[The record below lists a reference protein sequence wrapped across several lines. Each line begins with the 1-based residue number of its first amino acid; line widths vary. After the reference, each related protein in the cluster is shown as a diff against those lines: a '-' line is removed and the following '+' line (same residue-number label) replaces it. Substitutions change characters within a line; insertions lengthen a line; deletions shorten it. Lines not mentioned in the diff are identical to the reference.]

1 MKVPK
6 GSHRMPDGSIMKNSA
21 MRKRKTK
28 KRKTRKK
35 QKKHRIK
42 KHGNLIPRKR
52 ARKRR
57 RNPPPMNWG
66 HGVIPPD
73 TTNLNA
79 GGGAIYSGPSL
90 AHSFNLASSTFAGPK
105 SIDTNYNVS
114 KMGTATVSAE
124 NANATRRLAQSARD
138 TELQM
143 LHRQVGAWRVPSP
156 AALTRQANATA
167 SVGGTSL
174 NESVS
179 GPTAFRPIHRSPA
192 TEASLTTTQLV
203 AKSRRLVG
211 NLDQSEVSALSGFLS
226 PSNSPDRMVGSRPST
241 PNYLRKAL
249 TEGRESA
256 RTALG
261 EARLSPDRT
270 PRP

>member
-35 QKKHRIK
+35 QRKHRIK

-57 RNPPPMNWG
+57 RKPPPMNWG

-73 TTNLNA
+73 TTNTNA
-79 GGGAIYSGPSL
+79 GGGVFFSGPSL
-90 AHSFNLASSTFAGPK
+90 AHSLNLASSTFAGPK
-105 SIDTNYNVS
+105 SIDANFNVTR
-114 KMGTATVSAE
+114 MGTATVAGE
-124 NANATRRLAQSARD
+124 NAEATRRLAQSARD
-138 TELQM
+138 TEIQM
-143 LHRQVGAWRVPSP
+143 LHQQLSAGREAL
-156 AALTRQANATA
+156 AALSRQDQATA

-179 GPTAFRPIHRSPA
+179 SVG
-192 TEASLTTTQLV
+192 TEVETTHKHPRREEFLAKGRRAAV
-203 AKSRRLVG
+203 AKKVADQQED
-211 NLDQSEVSALSGFLS
+211 NLEA
-226 PSNSPDRMVGSRPST
+226 
-241 PNYLRKAL
+241 
-249 TEGRESA
+249 A
-256 RTALG
+256 RTRIAEQKAKDADSLN
-261 EARLSPDRT
+261 P
-270 PRP
+270 

>member
-6 GSHRMPDGSIMKNSA
+6 GSHRMPDGSVMKNSA

-79 GGGAIYSGPSL
+79 GGGAFYSGSSL

-105 SIDTNYNVS
+105 SIDANFNVS

-156 AALTRQANATA
+156 AALTR
-167 SVGGTSL
+167 
-174 NESVS
+174 
-179 GPTAFRPIHRSPA
+179 PA
-192 TEASLTTTQLV
+192 
-203 AKSRRLVG
+203 
-211 NLDQSEVSALSGFLS
+211 
-226 PSNSPDRMVGSRPST
+226 
-241 PNYLRKAL
+241 
-249 TEGRESA
+249 
-256 RTALG
+256 
-261 EARLSPDRT
+261 
-270 PRP
+270 

>member
-105 SIDTNYNVS
+105 SIDANFNVS
-114 KMGTATVSAE
+114 KMGTATVAGE
-124 NANATRRLAQSARD
+124 NADATRRLAQSARD

-143 LHRQVGAWRVPSP
+143 LHRRLETERATLS
-156 AALTRQANATA
+156 ALTRQAHATA
-167 SVGGTSL
+167 SLGGTSL

-179 GPTAFRPIHRSPA
+179 STGTVVTPAPFRPDTSGFWEAQINSSPKHPRRDEFLA
-192 TEASLTTTQLV
+192 RGRRAAVRRNASDAAKKISERGELNLAAARQRVVRRRLLTTL
-203 AKSRRLVG
+203 
-211 NLDQSEVSALSGFLS
+211 N
-226 PSNSPDRMVGSRPST
+226 
-241 PNYLRKAL
+241 
-249 TEGRESA
+249 
-256 RTALG
+256 
-261 EARLSPDRT
+261 
-270 PRP
+270 

>member
-35 QKKHRIK
+35 QRKHRIK

-57 RNPPPMNWG
+57 RKPPPMNWG

-73 TTNLNA
+73 TTNTNA
-79 GGGAIYSGPSL
+79 GGGVFFSGSSL

-105 SIDTNYNVS
+105 SIDANFNVS

-124 NANATRRLAQSARD
+124 NADATRRLAQSARD
-138 TELQM
+138 TEIQM
-143 LHRQVGAWRVPSP
+143 LHQQLSTGREAL
-156 AALTRQANATA
+156 AALSRQDQATA
-167 SVGGTSL
+167 SVGGNSL

-179 GPTAFRPIHRSPA
+179 SAGPTGGRTQRVRLNTQVGAEVETTPKPA
-192 TEASLTTTQLV
+192 RGKDKHPRREEFLAKGRRAAV
-203 AKSRRLVG
+203 AKKVS
-211 NLDQSEVSALSGFLS
+211 DQQEDKLA
-226 PSNSPDRMVGSRPST
+226 
-241 PNYLRKAL
+241 A
-249 TEGRESA
+249 A
-256 RTALG
+256 RTRIAEQKAKDADSLN
-261 EARLSPDRT
+261 P
-270 PRP
+270 